1 MTIIHEIIDF
11 QFYFI
16 LNVLVMF
23 VIIKN
28 CCLLEISLLSVVL
41 YTSRMSSFRDLC
53 SFHFCPLPFIPL
65 PLRCPKFKNDVVL
78 LNFFLISFFLL
89 CHLFYLIPQLQL
101 PVLYKWLL
109 NKSLWTCLLPSAIHL
124 FVCWTYLIDALMT
137 PQKSHYRRQT
147 NHLSLQYNPSS
158 VLLTLI
164 ITSSFS

>member
-1 MTIIHEIIDF
+1 M
-11 QFYFI
+11 
-16 LNVLVMF
+16 LPPGNLSSLSCLVYVKDVF
-23 VIIKN
+23 FSW
-28 CCLLEISLLSVVL
+28 SLLLPFLPS
-41 YTSRMSSFRDLC
+41 
-53 SFHFCPLPFIPL
+53 LPFIPL
-65 PLRCPKFKNDVVL
+65 PLRCPKSKNDVVL

-109 NKSLWTCLLPSAIHL
+109 NKSLWTCWLPSAIHL